1 MKDALEAERTQLL
14 DQWRKRLRLNPDLE
28 FLQARRI
35 MAASNGDE
43 HATSSLPDDLRKFHD
58 KFGYKAKGN
67 VSNGGLCAGAIFR
80 TDTFIKTKQRSGSK
94 KTQSVH
100 IEHTF
105 PIKELRAEI
114 ANRQFGDYL
123 ATITWLLKH
132 SVTTAFH
139 ESEKEHLIG
148 KTSNSG
154 ALNLASPEYLKPFA
168 RYEKLHSVAG
178 IVWNVFD
185 GERVDPEQ
193 FTFDDHLSVIV
204 RILDTAGA
212 SKSMVSAIRSL
223 A

>member
-1 MKDALEAERTQLL
+1 MKTELETERTQLL
-14 DQWRKRLRLNPDLE
+14 NHWGKRLRLSPDLE
-28 FLQARRI
+28 FLQAQRI
-35 MAASNGDE
+35 MAASKGDE

-58 KFGYKAKGN
+58 KFGYKAKGK
-67 VSNGGLCAGAIFR
+67 VSKGELCAGAIFR
-80 TDTFIKTKQRSGSK
+80 TDTYLKTKQRSGSK

-105 PIKELRAEI
+105 PINELRAEV
-114 ANRQFGDYL
+114 AKRRFGDYV

-148 KTSNSG
+148 RTSNSD
-154 ALNLASPEYLKPFA
+154 ALYLASSEYSKPFA
-168 RYEKLHSVAG
+168 RYERLHNAAG

-185 GERVDPEQ
+185 GERVDPES
-193 FTFDDHLSVIV
+193 FTFEDHLNVIV
-204 RILDTAGA
+204 RLLDAAGA
-212 SKSMVSAIRSL
+212 SKSMVSAISSL